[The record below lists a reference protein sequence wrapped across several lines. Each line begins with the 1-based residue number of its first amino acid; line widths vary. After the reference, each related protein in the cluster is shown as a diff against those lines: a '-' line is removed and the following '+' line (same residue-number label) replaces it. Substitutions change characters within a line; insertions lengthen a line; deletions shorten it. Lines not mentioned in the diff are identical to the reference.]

1 MEERARTRQQKT
13 ELQMIRFTH
22 SNTWRTRERLRA
34 AKSRNRNR
42 RYNNYM
48 RNLERRQATRKILFQ
63 TYLQALDAAV
73 LYGIANTR
81 AKLDDAMDAIATIW
95 DDCLSLHLRHAP
107 AEHEREAQP

>member
-1 MEERARTRQQKT
+1 MRRSSAERQ
-13 ELQMIRFTH
+13 
-22 SNTWRTRERLRA
+22 RLRA

-63 TYLQALDAAV
+63 TYLQAIDAAV
-73 LYGIANTR
+73 LYGATNLLAR
-81 AKLDDAMDAIATIW
+81 EDYDDEIDAIAAMW
-95 DDCLSLHLRHAP
+95 NLRPAQ

>member
-1 MEERARTRQQKT
+1 MRKSA
-13 ELQMIRFTH
+13 ELQ
-22 SNTWRTRERLRA
+22 RLRA

-73 LYGIANTR
+73 LYGETNLLAREDHADEI
-81 AKLDDAMDAIATIW
+81 DAIAAIW
-95 DDCLSLHLRHAP
+95 DLRHAP
-107 AEHEREAQP
+107 TEHEREAQP